1 MTIEEVVKL
10 IVDERIKLIFDDKGG
25 SQEFR
30 KLCEPYLIHNAYSTI
45 FENDCLGKEMI
56 MYVKKPYS
64 SDVKGYYLNY
74 SNHPQHIIKFDLFC
88 KLTDLKLKVDKTPTL
103 KEEIIKVFKKY
114 DKSDLLHYFTLN
126 SEEKSIVNCFKSRNE
141 SPKSREILDNWWK
154 DTFYENYLVSNKI
167 WIL

>member
-1 MTIEEVVKL
+1 MTIEEVIEL
-10 IVDERIKLIFDDKGG
+10 MVDEHIRLNFKNMITLKTFEKMCDSTNNNFVRTIMSRTDG
-25 SQEFR
+25 SGSIYFN
-30 KLCEPYLIHNAYSTI
+30 KTKTI
-45 FENDCLGKEMI
+45 PD
-56 MYVKKPYS
+56 
-64 SDVKGYYLNY
+64 Y
-74 SNHPQHIIKFDLFC
+74 SNVDFDLFC
-88 KLTDLKLKVDKTPTL
+88 KLTGFKLKNDKTPTL

-167 WIL
+167 